1 MTASHPSLVVV
12 GLVGRIAAGK
22 STVARA
28 LAARGAE
35 VIDADRIAHDVL
47 DEPDTRSA
55 VVRRFGAGVLRA
67 DGRVDRA
74 ALARIVFGSTPEAG
88 TALAALENLVHP
100 RVRERIAAALDGLR
114 DEAATAGDARRVVV
128 LDVPLLVQAG
138 WDERCDRIVLVECD
152 EQVRRARMAAR
163 GWTTEHQEKR
173 DAAWARGYRPPPPRK
188 TTPVDASGDAAY
200 IHGQIDGLWRSMS

>member
-1 MTASHPSLVVV
+1 MTASPPSLVVV

-55 VVRRFGAGVLRA
+55 VVGRFGAGVLQA

-74 ALARIVFGSTPEAG
+74 ALARLVFGAGPEAG
-88 TALAALENLVHP
+88 TALAALEALVHP
-100 RVRERIAAALDGLR
+100 RVRERIAAALDRIR
-114 DEAATAGDARRVVV
+114 DEPATAGDAPRVVV

-138 WDERCDRIVLVECD
+138 WDAWCDRIVLVECD

-163 GWTTEHQEKR
+163 GWTTGHQAER
-173 DAAWARGYRPPPPRK
+173 DAAWARGYRPPPPSK
-188 TTPVDASGDAAY
+188 TTTVDASGDAAY
-200 IHGQIDGLWRSMS
+200 IHEQIDGVWRSMS